1 MSNEVTKVND
11 KPFAIVASTDLMNS
25 SFADEAQGLNITLPR
40 VKIPSGGATSFE
52 IDTGDSENPDTIKEL
67 RVVIIYNH
75 PAYSYFDKQYDGEN
89 RPPVCYS
96 NDGVNGIKFGD
107 CNKCKYNQY
116 NTALTG
122 NGKACKNKRAI
133 YMIFENQIFPSL
145 LLLPTGSIQNFTKY
159 VQSQM
164 FKARKL
170 SQVVT
175 KITLKKATNKGGI
188 PFSQASF
195 VFERM
200 LTDDERSKL
209 TGITEFVKEYSATH
223 TPTIQEDDDVPFDD
237 TVVESK

>member
-1 MSNEVTKVND
+1 
-11 KPFAIVASTDLMNS
+11 
-25 SFADEAQGLNITLPR
+25 
-40 VKIPSGGATSFE
+40 
-52 IDTGDSENPDTIKEL
+52 
-67 RVVIIYNH
+67 
-75 PAYSYFDKQYDGEN
+75 
-89 RPPVCYS
+89 
-96 NDGVNGIKFGD
+96 
-107 CNKCKYNQY
+107 
-116 NTALTG
+116 
-122 NGKACKNKRAI
+122 
-133 YMIFENQIFPSL
+133 MIFENQIFPSL
-145 LLLPTGSIQNFTKY
+145 LLLPTGSIKNFTMY

-195 VFERM
+195 SFERM

-209 TGITEFVKEYSATH
+209 VGITEFVKEYSATH